1 MNKLEL
7 YKLIR
12 KNQRLALRR
21 HPMFERGMLM
31 KVMMYVMIAFWAVY
45 LMWIAVALANG
56 LKDGSRE
63 SYDVVN
69 GGMIIF
75 LAIDFFLRFTMQET
89 PAQDIKPYK
98 LLPISEN
105 FLHNIF
111 LVRIGLNW
119 YNVFWHCFFIPF
131 GLISIYFTPYFGFQ
145 NLVTYLIGV
154 WLLFVLNA
162 YWYLLWRT
170 LVNRNVLWLGVPIC
184 FYAALIYFGMVR
196 ADWAFYAQMRF
207 CRGFITMQTLPFLAT
222 ITTIIILF
230 LINRQMQKRSVFF
243 EISKTETVKK
253 VRSQEM
259 SFLNRYGVVG
269 EYLKLE
275 IKSIM
280 RNPVV
285 RKNFLSGVFAMISV
299 CVLLA
304 FTPVYD
310 NGFMHVYVCVYCF
323 VCLGVIVLTNV
334 MGVEGNYIDGLM
346 ARRES
351 VLALLKAK
359 YYFNCMLMIVPLLFC
374 IAPIINGKMSVLEIL
389 GYMCF
394 SAGVVFPFLFQM
406 AVYNNSTISLT
417 EKMTRNN
424 ANTKMQLIV
433 AVVALFVPMLIIYI
447 LLLLFSVSVSSIII
461 FIIGVLGIA
470 LTPQWMRNIYKRF
483 MKRRYANM
491 SGFRSTR

>member
-1 MNKLEL
+1 
-7 YKLIR
+7 
-12 KNQRLALRR
+12 
-21 HPMFERGMLM
+21 
-31 KVMMYVMIAFWAVY
+31 
-45 LMWIAVALANG
+45 
-56 LKDGSRE
+56 
-63 SYDVVN
+63 
-69 GGMIIF
+69 
-75 LAIDFFLRFTMQET
+75 
-89 PAQDIKPYK
+89 
-98 LLPISEN
+98 
-105 FLHNIF
+105 
-111 LVRIGLNW
+111 
-119 YNVFWHCFFIPF
+119 
-131 GLISIYFTPYFGFQ
+131 
-145 NLVTYLIGV
+145 
-154 WLLFVLNA
+154 
-162 YWYLLWRT
+162 
-170 LVNRNVLWLGVPIC
+170 
-184 FYAALIYFGMVR
+184 
-196 ADWAFYAQMRF
+196 
-207 CRGFITMQTLPFLAT
+207 MQTLPFLAT

-285 RKNFLSGVFAMISV
+285 RKNFLSGVFAMISL

-310 NGFMHVYVCVYCF
+310 NGFMRVYVCVYCF
-323 VCLGVIVLTNV
+323 VSLGVIVLTNV

-447 LLLLFSVSVSSIII
+447 LLLLFSISVSSIII
-461 FIIGVLGIA
+461 FIIGVLGIV